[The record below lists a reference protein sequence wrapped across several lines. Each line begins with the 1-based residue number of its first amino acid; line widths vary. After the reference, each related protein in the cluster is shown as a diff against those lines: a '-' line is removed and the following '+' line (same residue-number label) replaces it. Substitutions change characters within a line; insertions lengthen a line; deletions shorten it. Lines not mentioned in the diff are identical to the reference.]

1 MLKDIK
7 FRVLNDYDKDF
18 CYSDSLDRNHPSVVS
33 SFNSNNNFLTF
44 KVNNNNSNTNL
55 VIKATLI
62 IHNDKIGENILVLS
76 IPFSNNYGHILHD
89 VLPKLLMLDS
99 QKKYCKIIT
108 GTNPLLEQ
116 LIQTLQIKF
125 SERIVFVEKEL
136 NFNCDNIT
144 YRSDPAFHVRCIDST
159 RLFKAHIE
167 EVIKNNITTTKR
179 NRLIYY
185 KREGKDVRHGRS
197 MDYQN
202 EKEIINLLK
211 NYSDKNNLDFTVF
224 NGLKNGETMPFIE
237 QIRLF
242 REARVAVGPHG
253 SGLSNTI
260 WMDPHNN
267 CRVCEFCSGTKNI
280 IHGTSGYVKNYNF
293 LYGGMVG
300 DYIDYNLIPFTKEST
315 KDITHINVNNLK
327 KFLT

>member
-1 MLKDIK
+1 MLEDIK
-7 FRVLNDYDKDF
+7 STILCEEDKDF
-18 CYSDSLDRNHPSVVS
+18 KYHKRIGNHHPCELHGLDCK
-33 SFNSNNNFLTF
+33 FLTF
-44 KVNNNNSNTNL
+44 TCFLGDGNTNL
-55 VIKATLI
+55 KIKGTPF
-62 IHNDKIGENILVLS
+62 IHAHKISEDVLVLN

-89 VLPKLLMLDS
+89 VIPKLLILDQQS
-99 QKKYCKIIT
+99 EYDRVIMFQNQLLKKILAVLK
-108 GTNPLLEQ
+108 
-116 LIQTLQIKF
+116 IKF
-125 SERIVFVEKEL
+125 SRKIHFINKAFD
-136 NFNCDNIT
+136 FNCSKIT
-144 YRSDPAFHVRCIDST
+144 YRSDPAYHVRCIDST

-185 KREGKDVRHGRS
+185 KREGKDVRHSRS

-242 REARVAVGPHG
+242 REASVAVGPHG
-253 SGLSNTI
+253 SGLANTI

-267 CRVCEFCSGTKNI
+267 CRVCEFCSGSKNI
-280 IHGTSGYVKNYNF
+280 IHGSSGYIKNYNF

-300 DYIDYNLIPFTKEST
+300 DYIDYNLIPFRKEST
-315 KDITHINVNNLK
+315 KDITHININNLK
-327 KFLT
+327 KFLTW